1 MSSILPPK
9 APKKE
14 KIIKQL
20 GFTRTDPYAWL
31 KDDNWQEVLSNP
43 SKLKKE
49 IKQYLEQENNYA
61 NKIMQQTKPLQNK
74 LFLSLKS
81 KLADKESSPELP
93 DGSWIYYSRFE
104 EGKEHKCFYRKS
116 IHDFEEQ
123 LLIDPNIQ
131 ASTIDYYKIGSV
143 SHSPNHKYFA
153 YIEDTQGSEIWH
165 LKIKNLETG
174 DILPQSIS
182 PCSGSYC
189 FSPCS
194 QYIFWVYRDD
204 QGRPTA
210 IYRHHIA
217 TSQDTLVYKEKNSGF
232 FINIERSLSNQWIYI
247 TANNHDISEVW
258 IISGQ
263 HPTHAAICFKKRRT
277 GVFYKITD
285 WNNHFIIYTN
295 EDNAYNFKLMRL
307 PIPNNFIQDKIER
320 KNWQNWINHNPDIYL
335 MEFKAF
341 KNYFIRLERHEV
353 NAKIIITNTNDEN
366 EIISGDEDA
375 YLLSLDETLEYDT
388 EWLRYSYQSPTT
400 PRCWNRFH
408 IPTGKKEIIKQQKI
422 PCGYNSSLYE
432 SKRIWA
438 IANDGEKIPMTL
450 TYRKDIELNGKN
462 PTLLYGYGSYG
473 YAIDP
478 VFSITA
484 LNYIEQGWIY
494 AIAHIRGGSEKGWNW
509 FMEGRR
515 FNKINT
521 FTDFI
526 CCADYLVEQNYTQP
540 KKIVADGR
548 SAGGMVMGY
557 IANERPDLFAAIIAV
572 VPFVDIL
579 NTMSDITL
587 PLTPPEW
594 PEWGNP
600 LKDSKAYQYI
610 ASYSP
615 YDNIKEQDYPAIL
628 AMGGLTDPRVTY
640 WEPSKW
646 IAKLRD
652 HNISSN
658 PLLLKINMDS
668 GHGGAA
674 GRYTAL
680 KEAAFIQA
688 FAISIIKKEL

>member
-1 MSSILPPK
+1 
-9 APKKE
+9 
-14 KIIKQL
+14 
-20 GFTRTDPYAWL
+20 
-31 KDDNWQEVLSNP
+31 
-43 SKLKKE
+43 
-49 IKQYLEQENNYA
+49 
-61 NKIMQQTKPLQNK
+61 
-74 LFLSLKS
+74 
-81 KLADKESSPELP
+81 
-93 DGSWIYYSRFE
+93 
-104 EGKEHKCFYRKS
+104 
-116 IHDFEEQ
+116 
-123 LLIDPNIQ
+123 
-131 ASTIDYYKIGSV
+131 
-143 SHSPNHKYFA
+143 
-153 YIEDTQGSEIWH
+153 
-165 LKIKNLETG
+165 
-174 DILPQSIS
+174 
-182 PCSGSYC
+182 
-189 FSPCS
+189 
-194 QYIFWVYRDD
+194 
-204 QGRPTA
+204 
-210 IYRHHIA
+210 
-217 TSQDTLVYKEKNSGF
+217 
-232 FINIERSLSNQWIYI
+232 
-247 TANNHDISEVW
+247 
-258 IISGQ
+258 
-263 HPTHAAICFKKRRT
+263 
-277 GVFYKITD
+277 
-285 WNNHFIIYTN
+285 
-295 EDNAYNFKLMRL
+295 
-307 PIPNNFIQDKIER
+307 
-320 KNWQNWINHNPDIYL
+320 
-335 MEFKAF
+335 
-341 KNYFIRLERHEV
+341 
-353 NAKIIITNTNDEN
+353 
-366 EIISGDEDA
+366 
-375 YLLSLDETLEYDT
+375 
-388 EWLRYSYQSPTT
+388 
-400 PRCWNRFH
+400 
-408 IPTGKKEIIKQQKI
+408 
-422 PCGYNSSLYE
+422 
-432 SKRIWA
+432 
-438 IANDGEKIPMTL
+438 MTL

-688 FAISIIKKEL
+688 FAISIINKEL